1 MRRHA
6 HPRRSHQR
14 EDLQAHQ
21 ELAGLAARMLA
32 RGEVPG
38 FREAREKAAAALG
51 LRGSEAALEGLALL
65 QAVIEY
71 QSLFDHGELPKRN
84 QRLRRAALEAMKFL
98 RGFSPRLHGAVL
110 FGTTFA
116 DTPVGLLLFD
126 DEIEHVSRHLLHNK
140 VPFTL
145 RTAPARR
152 GREAPWPVFEC
163 HRDGVDFE
171 LSVLPVQRQRQMP
184 PSRLTGR
191 TVLCLD
197 ENALVQRLAESPG
210 GYWLEG
216 LPLLPP
222 PGLAEPER

>member
-1 MRRHA
+1 M
-6 HPRRSHQR
+6 
-14 EDLQAHQ
+14 
-21 ELAGLAARMLA
+21 LAARMLVRGEA
-32 RGEVPG
+32 RG
-38 FREAREKAAAALG
+38 FHEAREKAAATLG
-51 LRGSEAALEGLALL
+51 LRGSEAALEGCALL
-65 QAVIEY
+65 QAVIDY
-71 QSLFDHGELPKRN
+71 QRLFERDELPKRN
-84 QRLRRAALEAMKFL
+84 QRLRLAALEAMKFL
-98 RGFSPRLHGAVL
+98 RGFSPRLHGPVL

-116 DTPVGLLLFD
+116 DTPVGLFLFD
-126 DEIEHVSRHLLHNK
+126 DEVEHVTRYLLHNK

-152 GREAPWPVFEC
+152 GREAAWPVFEC

-171 LSVLPVQRQRQMP
+171 LSVLPMQRQRQMP

-191 TVLCLD
+191 TALSVD

-222 PGLAEPER
+222 PDFAEPDR